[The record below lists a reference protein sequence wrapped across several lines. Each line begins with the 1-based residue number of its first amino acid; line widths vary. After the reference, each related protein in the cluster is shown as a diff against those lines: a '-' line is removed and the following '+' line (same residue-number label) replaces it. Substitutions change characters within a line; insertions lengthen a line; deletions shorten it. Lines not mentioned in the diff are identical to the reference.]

1 MVITIAMTIIVTATV
16 MTDAAPVALSRLL
29 QLASPMLP
37 VGAYS
42 YSQGLETAIEDGVVR
57 DAATAS
63 QWINDVL
70 MLYMGRF
77 ELPLLW
83 RMCEAFADGE
93 DPAQWNIMYRL
104 GRDTS
109 EGRAETLQ
117 MGYSL
122 TSLLR
127 DLGCFDRAAFANLEK
142 CPQITFPLAFA
153 WAATAWQ
160 IPTAMSVQAYAW
172 SWLENQVAAA
182 MKAVPIGQ
190 VAGQKILLH
199 IGALIPD
206 VVARASNLPEENI
219 SNFAPNLTLAAC
231 RHEVQYSRLFR
242 S

>member
-1 MVITIAMTIIVTATV
+1 MIITGIITMIDGVQT
-16 MTDAAPVALSRLL
+16 PLALSRLL

-42 YSQGLETAIEDGVVR
+42 YSQGLEAAIDAGTVH
-57 DAATAS
+57 DAATTSA
-63 QWINDVL
+63 WVGDVL
-70 MLYMGRF
+70 AFYLGRF

-83 RMCEAFADGE
+83 RMCEAMAADE
-93 DPAQWNIMYRL
+93 DASPWNAMYCA

-109 EGRAETLQ
+109 ESRAETLQ

-122 TSLLR
+122 TRLLR
-127 DLGCFDRAAFANLEK
+127 DLGCFSPDAISMLTADDS
-142 CPQITFPLAFA
+142 ISFPYAFA
-153 WAATAWQ
+153 WAANAWS
-160 IPTAMSVQAYAW
+160 ISAAATVQAYAW

-190 VAGQKILLH
+190 VAGQRILLER
-199 IGALIPD
+199 GAALPD
-206 VVARASNLPEENI
+206 VVAAARLLPHDDI
-219 SNFAPNLTLAAC
+219 SNFAPGLTLAGC